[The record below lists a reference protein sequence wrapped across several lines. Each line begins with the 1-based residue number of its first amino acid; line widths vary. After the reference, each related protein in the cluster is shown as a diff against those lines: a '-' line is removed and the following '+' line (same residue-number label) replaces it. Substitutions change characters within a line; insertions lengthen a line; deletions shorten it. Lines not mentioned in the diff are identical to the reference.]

1 MGVFSNCVEP
11 SILLGSALCCK
22 QGFFMHHVSLSN
34 RYFKGALTG
43 NVIFFFIFILRTTK
57 LFTALH
63 SRAYPFFLSQCVV
76 M

>member
-43 NVIFFFIFILRTTK
+43 NVIFF
-57 LFTALH
+57 
-63 SRAYPFFLSQCVV
+63 SSLS
-76 M
+76 